1 MITLEDKTGAKAMI
15 APELGGWLLRY
26 ARPLPGQGLI
36 EALHWSQEAI
46 SRYPQEIYAGNPILF
61 PLVGKNWLEGKAH
74 RYRWETRLF
83 EMPQHGFA
91 RKSAWK
97 VSRQSGNGVTLELA
111 DMEATRAIYPFQF
124 RHRVAYRL
132 DQGRLTWEQR
142 IENTGHEGLP
152 FSTGFH
158 PYFQVPLTG
167 QSKRSAC
174 FVRIPEA
181 HRVIPKGDWES
192 YTKRPFPAQDWKLG
206 NPLTET
212 VFLTDLAKP
221 ELVLVDPVSAIEVV
235 FNFEGA
241 PKHRFVA
248 LWTRSAEALFYCLEP
263 WTALPNSF
271 TRGQDLIVLEPGQVF
286 RAAFFIEIREM
297 TSRSLVATK
306 SEARNSKQIHM
317 I

>member
-1 MITLEDKTGAKAMI
+1 MI

-36 EALHWSQEAI
+36 EALHWSEEAI
-46 SRYPQEIYAGNPILF
+46 SRYPQEIHAGNPILF
-61 PLVGKNWLEGKAH
+61 PLVGKNWLGGKAH
-74 RYRWETRLF
+74 QYRWETRLF

-91 RKSAWK
+91 RKSAWQ
-97 VSRQSGNGVTLELA
+97 VSRQSENGVTLELA
-111 DMEATRAIYPFQF
+111 DSEATRAIYPFQF
-124 RHRVAYRL
+124 RQRVAYRL

-158 PYFQVPLTG
+158 PYFQIPLTG
-167 QSKRSAC
+167 KSNRSAC

-181 HRVIPKGDWES
+181 QRVIPKGDWES

-206 NPLTET
+206 DPLTET
-212 VFLTDLAKP
+212 VFLTDLAKA

-271 TRGQDLIVLEPGQVF
+271 TRGQDLIMLEPGQVF
-286 RAAFFIEIREM
+286 RAAFFIEIREINPGGI
-297 TSRSLVATK
+297 VATK
-306 SEARNSKQIHM
+306 SEARNSKQIQM